1 MCLLYRESHE
11 RLYCEALSKCAA
23 CRPAQLLVCPGCL
36 AAPNPSTL
44 SPISEV
50 PLLGILG
57 HSHYAPGE
65 SHQTGISV
73 RLSLKETKISQYRV
87 KTKQLGKLNI
97 LAPFLPREPQFG
109 AENGIWCFIVV
120 WQRNCTAL
128 SVQLFCLGLSTRL
141 ARLREGVTSG
151 R

>member
-11 RLYCEALSKCAA
+11 RLHCEVLSKCAA
-23 CRPAQLLVCPGCL
+23 CRPAQLPVCPGCL
-36 AAPNPSTL
+36 AAPNPSML
-44 SPISEV
+44 SPISGV

-57 HSHYAPGE
+57 HSHYAPGV
-65 SHQTGISV
+65 SHQTGIST
-73 RLSLKETKISQYRV
+73 LSLKETKISQYRV

-120 WQRNCTAL
+120 WQRNGTAL
-128 SVQLFCLGLSTRL
+128 SVRLFCLGLSTRL
-141 ARLREGVTSG
+141 TRLREGVTSG